1 MKRGWIAGTTPS
13 TEDSPLHYC
22 SSMDEGLLHL
32 ETDIACT
39 VCGCVCDD
47 LSLHMRGNQIE
58 RVERAC
64 SLAVPWFAALATA
77 APPVAFVGN
86 RETGLDPALD
96 AAARLLSHSHA
107 PLIYGL
113 SRSSTPGQRAAV
125 ELAERLGATI
135 DTTASICHG
144 PSIMAIQ
151 EVGESTCTLGEVAYR
166 ADLVVFWGANPA
178 VSHPRHFERYSLE
191 PCSEVLPQGRA
202 NRRVIVINPVPNETS
217 AIADRYVA
225 VPEGRDF
232 ELIWQLR
239 ELVRDERATLTV
251 SVGVPEDQLRAL
263 ADELKQCHY
272 GVVFFG
278 LGLAQSKLGH
288 VVVSGL
294 LELVADLNAHTRCV
308 ARRLRIPGDVAG
320 ADSVLCWQTGFPF
333 AVNLGRGYPRYNPG
347 EFSAQNLLER
357 GEVDS
362 CVLIGT
368 ESLCEFSPAA
378 RAHLA
383 SIPTIVLEYPHIV
396 PQIAGHVRFTTAVY
410 GIHAAGTAYR
420 MDETPIPLR
429 QVCSSPYPTDEAVLR
444 GLLQRLEEWL

>member
-1 MKRGWIAGTTPS
+1 MQLPTIDILAPRRV
-13 TEDSPLHYC
+13 
-22 SSMDEGLLHL
+22 

-47 LSLHMRGNQIE
+47 LTLHFQGQQLTQ
-58 RVERAC
+58 VERAC
-64 SLAVPWFAALATA
+64 PLAEPWFEALRQASPTIPTA
-77 APPVAFVGN
+77 AIKGQGVSYEEAI
-86 RETGLDPALD
+86 
-96 AAARLLSHSHA
+96 AAAAGLLSRSDA

-125 ELAERLGATI
+125 ELADRLGASI

-151 EVGESTCTLGEVAYR
+151 EVGESTCTLGEVADR

-178 VSHPRHFERYSLE
+178 MSHPRHFERYSLE
-191 PCSEVLPQGRA
+191 PRSDVLPRGRDD
-202 NRRVIVINPVPNETS
+202 RHVILIDSMTNET
-217 AIADRYVA
+217 AAVADEFVE
-225 VPEGRDF
+225 VPEGLHF
-232 ELIWQLR
+232 ELICQLR
-239 ELVRDERATLTV
+239 ELIRRGDDACVASPV
-251 SVGVPEDQLRAL
+251 IPEDQLRGL
-263 ADELKQCHY
+263 ARAFRSCRY

-288 VVVSGL
+288 HVVSGL
-294 LELVADLNAHTRCV
+294 LKLVAELNAVTRFA

-347 EFSAQNLLER
+347 EFSAQSLLER

-362 CVLIGT
+362 CVVIGT
-368 ESLCEFSPAA
+368 ESLRDFSPAA
-378 RAHLA
+378 RDSLA
-383 SIPTIVLEYPHIV
+383 AIPTVVLDYPHV
-396 PQIAGHVRFTTAVY
+396 KSQVSGDVRFTTSVY
-410 GIHAAGTAYR
+410 GVHAAGTAYR

-429 QVCSSPYPTDEAVLR
+429 SLCSSVFPTDETVIRDILAQLP
-444 GLLQRLEEWL
+444 GS

>member
-1 MKRGWIAGTTPS
+1 MREHFLTDSHPS
-13 TEDSPLHYC
+13 MPALRIEPDV
-22 SSMDEGLLHL
+22 
-32 ETDIACT
+32 ACT

-47 LSLHMRGNQIE
+47 LSLHFQEDRIVG
-58 RVERAC
+58 VERAC
-64 SLAVPWFAALATA
+64 VLAEPWFAALAKA
-77 APPVAFVGN
+77 ACPEAFLGN
-86 RETGLDPALD
+86 QAASREAALD
-96 AAARLLSHSHA
+96 AAADILSRSRA
-107 PLIYGL
+107 PLVYGL

-151 EVGESTCTLGEVAYR
+151 AVGESTCTLGEVAYR

-178 VSHPRHFERYSLE
+178 ISHPRHFERYSLE
-191 PCSEVLPQGRA
+191 PDSEILPRGRA
-202 NRRVIVINPVPNETS
+202 DRRVIVINPAPNETS
-217 AIADRYVA
+217 AIADRFIPVA
-225 VPEGRDF
+225 EGRDF
-232 ELIWQLR
+232 ELICQLR
-239 ELVRDERATLTV
+239 ALIRDERAVPSLDLGV
-251 SVGVPEDQLRAL
+251 SEDQLRSL
-263 ADELKQCHY
+263 ARELKQCRY

-288 VVVSGL
+288 LVVGGL
-294 LELVADLNAHTRCV
+294 LELVADLNAHTRFT

-347 EFSAQNLLER
+347 EFSAQSLLER

-368 ESLCEFSPAA
+368 ESLHEFSAPA

-383 SIPTIVLEYPHIV
+383 AIPTIVLEYPHIE
-396 PQIAGHVRFTTAVY
+396 PQLAGDVRFTTAVY

-429 QVCSSPYPTDEAVLR
+429 QLCSSPYPTDETILR
-444 GLLQRLEEWL
+444 SLMARVG

>member
-1 MKRGWIAGTTPS
+1 M
-13 TEDSPLHYC
+13 
-22 SSMDEGLLHL
+22 
-32 ETDIACT
+32 
-39 VCGCVCDD
+39 
-47 LSLHMRGNQIE
+47 
-58 RVERAC
+58 
-64 SLAVPWFAALATA
+64 
-77 APPVAFVGN
+77 
-86 RETGLDPALD
+86 
-96 AAARLLSHSHA
+96 
-107 PLIYGL
+107 IYGL

-178 VSHPRHFERYSLE
+178 LSHPRHFERYSLE
-191 PCSEVLPQGRA
+191 PCSDVLPQGRA

-239 ELVRDERATLTV
+239 ELVRDEHAPV
-251 SVGVPEDQLRAL
+251 SVNLGVPDDQLREL
-263 ADELKQCHY
+263 ARELKQCQY
-272 GVVFFG
+272 CVVFFG

-288 VVVSGL
+288 IVVGGL
-294 LELVADLNAHTRCV
+294 LKLVADLNAHTRCA

-333 AVNLGRGYPRYNPG
+333 AVNLGRGFPRYNPG
-347 EFSAQNLLER
+347 EFSAQELLER

-368 ESLCEFSPAA
+368 ESIREFSPAA
-378 RAHLA
+378 QAHLA
-383 SIPTIVLEYPHIV
+383 SIPTIVLEYPHVSPKIS
-396 PQIAGHVRFTTAVY
+396 GHVWFTTAVY

-429 QVCSSPYPTDEAVLR
+429 QVCSSPYPTDETVLR
-444 GLLQRLEEWL
+444 GLLKRLEKLK

>member
-1 MKRGWIAGTTPS
+1 MI
-13 TEDSPLHYC
+13 
-22 SSMDEGLLHL
+22 EGLLRI

-47 LSLHMRGNQIE
+47 LALHLRGDQIE

-64 SLAVPWFAALATA
+64 SLAEPWFAALARA
-77 APPVAFVGN
+77 AHQA
-86 RETGLDPALD
+86 ETIGDQSASYEQALQS
-96 AAARLLSHSHA
+96 AAELLAQSHA

-113 SRSSTPGQRAAV
+113 SRSSSPGQRAAV
-125 ELAERLGATI
+125 ELAERIGATI

-191 PCSEVLPQGRA
+191 PTSDLLPAGRA
-202 NRRVIVINPVPNETS
+202 NRRVIVINAHQNETVPF
-217 AIADRYVA
+217 ADRFVA

-239 ELVRDERATLTV
+239 EMVRNEQAIP
-251 SVGVPEDQLRAL
+251 SGAL
-263 ADELKQCHY
+263 GLPADELRSLAREFKTCRY
-272 GVVFFG
+272 GVIFFG

-288 VVVSGL
+288 LAVSAL
-294 LELVADLNAHTRCV
+294 LELVADLNAHTRFA

-333 AVNLGRGYPRYNPG
+333 AVNMGRGFPRYNPG
-347 EFSAQNLLER
+347 EFSAQDLLAR
-357 GEVDS
+357 GEVDC

-368 ESLCEFSPAA
+368 ESIHEFSEAA
-378 RAHLA
+378 QAHLA
-383 SIPTIVLEYPHIV
+383 SIPTIVLEYPHIES
-396 PQIAGHVRFTTAVY
+396 QLAADVRFTTAVY
-410 GIHAAGTAYR
+410 GIHATGTAYR

-429 QVCSSPYPTDEAVLR
+429 KVCSSPYPTDETVLR
-444 GLLQRLEEWL
+444 DILARVNAIAP

>member
-1 MKRGWIAGTTPS
+1 LVLLPTPDIRLPTHS
-13 TEDSPLHYC
+13 LRIENN
-22 SSMDEGLLHL
+22 
-32 ETDIACT
+32 IACT

-47 LSLHMRGNQIE
+47 LSLHLRGDHIE

-64 SLAVPWFAALATA
+64 SLAEPWFAALANA
-77 APPVAFVGN
+77 APPAASIGDQV
-86 RETGLDPALD
+86 TTLDQALD
-96 AAARLLSHSHA
+96 IAADLLSRSHA

-125 ELAERLGATI
+125 ELTEKLGATI

-151 EVGESTCTLGEVAYR
+151 EVGESTCTLGEVAQR
-166 ADLVVFWGANPA
+166 ADLVIFWGANPV
-178 VSHPRHFERYSLE
+178 VSHPRHIERYSLE
-191 PCSEVLPQGRA
+191 PQSDLLPRGRA
-202 NRRVIVINPVPNETS
+202 DRRVIVFNDVPNETS
-217 AIADRYVA
+217 AIADRFVA
-225 VPEGRDF
+225 VSEGRDF

-239 ELVRDERATLTV
+239 ELVRDEHAVLSPTPGV
-251 SVGVPEDQLRAL
+251 SGDQLRSL
-263 ADELKQCHY
+263 AHEFRHCRY

-288 VVVSGL
+288 LVVSGL
-294 LELVADLNAHTRCV
+294 LQLVADLNAQTRFT

-333 AVNLGRGYPRYNPG
+333 AVNMGRGYPRYNPG
-347 EFSAQNLLER
+347 EFSAQELLER

-362 CVLIGT
+362 CVLIGS
-368 ESLCEFSPAA
+368 ESLCDFSPAA

-396 PQIAGHVRFTTAVY
+396 PQIAGQVRFTTSVY
-410 GIHAAGTAYR
+410 GVHAAGTAYR

-429 QVCSSPYPTDEAVLR
+429 QLCSSPYPTDETVLR
-444 GLLQRLEEWL
+444 GLLTRLWK

>member
-1 MKRGWIAGTTPS
+1 MLPTP
-13 TEDSPLHYC
+13 DSRPPT
-22 SSMDEGLLHL
+22 LLAPRI
-32 ETDIACT
+32 ENDVACT

-47 LSLHMRGNQIE
+47 LSLHFEGNQIV

-64 SLAVPWFAALATA
+64 SLAEPWFAALANA
-77 APPVAFVGN
+77 APPLAFVRGQK
-86 RETGLDPALD
+86 TSLDQAIHS
-96 AAARLLSHSHA
+96 ATEILSHSQA

-151 EVGESTCTLGEVAYR
+151 DVGESTCTLGEVAVR

-178 VSHPRHFERYSLE
+178 ISHPRHFERYSLE
-191 PCSEVLPQGRA
+191 PCSDLLPRGRVD
-202 NRRVIVINPVPNETS
+202 RRVIVINPAPNETS
-217 AIADRYVA
+217 DIADRYVA
-225 VPEGRDF
+225 VPEKRDF

-239 ELVRDERATLTV
+239 ELIRDPLAVLT
-251 SVGVPEDQLRAL
+251 GHLGITDADLRSL
-263 ADELKQCHY
+263 AAEFKACRY

-278 LGLAQSKLGH
+278 LGLAQSPLGH
-288 VVVSGL
+288 IAVSGL
-294 LELVADLNAHTRCV
+294 LELVADLNAHTRFA

-333 AVNLGRGYPRYNPG
+333 AVNMGRGYPRYNPG
-347 EFSAQNLLER
+347 EFSAQQLLER

-368 ESLCEFSPAA
+368 ESLREFSPAA
-378 RAHLA
+378 RQHLA
-383 SIPTIVLEYPHIV
+383 SIPTIVLEYPHIE
-396 PQIAGHVRFTTAVY
+396 PQIAGDVRFTTAVY

-429 QVCSSPYPTDEAVLR
+429 ELCSSPYPTDETVLR
-444 GLLQRLEEWL
+444 GLLLLLEHGN